1 VKVSGVESTVGG
13 ATTFGVA
20 VCAKAEPHSRIAVTA
35 RMKAKAFMGTV
46 RNLVCEVMM
55 MGSEGASHGDRE
67 GLA

>member
-1 VKVSGVESTVGG
+1 MQ
-13 ATTFGVA
+13 TTRY
-20 VCAKAEPHSRIAVTA
+20 P
-35 RMKAKAFMGTV
+35 GTV

>member
-1 VKVSGVESTVGG
+1 MRYSGPE
-13 ATTFGVA
+13 
-20 VCAKAEPHSRIAVTA
+20 KAEIIKLVEQ
-35 RMKAKAFMGTV
+35 GTV